1 MSKVV
6 INSLEDLVNN
16 SCNIPLNVMADINS
30 RITDW
35 IARGGN
41 ENDPYIMQQLKYAE
55 RVINLTNSN

>member
-35 IARGGN
+35 IAQGGN